1 MCFVLTSTT
10 VCLKFCHA
18 SFLLDFSICVGN
30 VCFYHLRLT
39 FLSPS
44 PSIQCWNDSWE
55 TSWIFIHHDE
65 HDLFDEIVDHALLSL
80 KSSFSRFHWEER
92 RSFANNSAADSRFP
106 FQNHH
111 LTILGRGTAM
121 YRKNWWLLYS
131 VSVTN
136 EIFFRENWWLFWWLL
151 HIFGHKGLM
160 TFFKNERFFHDFY
173 IHFTYKRLMT
183 FAFCDEKE

>member
-1 MCFVLTSTT
+1 MCVFITCVWHFSAPPPRFNVEMIHERPHEFLYIMMNMIYSMKSSIMRSSLWNRHFLVFIEKSGDLSQTIQQRM
-10 VCLKFCHA
+10 A
-18 SFLLDFSICVGN
+18 DSFLKI
-30 VCFYHLRLT
+30 
-39 FLSPS
+39 
-44 PSIQCWNDSWE
+44 I
-55 TSWIFIHHDE
+55 I
-65 HDLFDEIVDHALLSL
+65 
-80 KSSFSRFHWEER
+80 
-92 RSFANNSAADSRFP
+92 
-106 FQNHH
+106 